1 MLHIL
6 HSILF
11 EKLSKSFV
19 KKYHFTQAVTMDTF
33 DVAVVV
39 PRKES
44 QFDESFVMILASLKD
59 I

>member
-1 MLHIL
+1 M
-6 HSILF
+6 F
-11 EKLSKSFV
+11 NFV
-19 KKYHFTQAVTMDTF
+19 KKYHFTKAVTMGTF